1 MYETKVLVIGFMQI
15 KLMIFENL
23 IIDIDFSKLNF
34 APLSFNVDNN
44 KNKISELKS
53 NTVLVWF
60 LI

>member
-23 IIDIDFSKLNF
+23 IIDIDFSKLKF
-34 APLSFNVDNN
+34 APLSFNVYNN